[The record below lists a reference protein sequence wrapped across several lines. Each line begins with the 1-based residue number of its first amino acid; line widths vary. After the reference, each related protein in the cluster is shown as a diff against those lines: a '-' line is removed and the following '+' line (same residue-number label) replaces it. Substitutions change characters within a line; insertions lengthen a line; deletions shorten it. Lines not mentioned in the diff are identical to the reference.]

1 MRQADDEEDTRLLED
16 ATGFLEHDEPVQS
29 KRWTLRRKLV
39 VGLGLLA
46 ALLVGVA
53 VCLRPIAQHALATT
67 GMTIRRMQLASPAAH
82 SAQLTTQLEV
92 ASGSPFGATMAAA
105 TLYLHFNGSIFGS
118 FMTPSMDISHGTSL
132 HTIANATLNV
142 TDMAVWGRFAAAM
155 VQSNTTAWMLSG
167 TVDLSVH
174 LGLFS
179 VPIAGLSLEK
189 AMILTGMHGLSTLAI
204 TQMDLTAS
212 TKTSVMAHIETCL
225 LNPSATALTPVGTLC
240 LDVAYTTPG
249 NVTANIGRISGDASL
264 NVTMTDASDSACRH
278 LGPTGYNHLALTGS
292 IVSTDSLVTSA
303 MISTYLSDR
312 AASVGVTACSPH
324 ATSVPLYNA
333 ALTNLSLLSALP
345 PNPMPLISDLAF
357 DYMQVVPTG
366 PRTVRLQT
374 RVVVTANSPLG
385 PHSPLVLSNMTMALQ
400 LADVAM
406 GAVLGALTS
415 TSVVVH
421 DVLVAQTKLHLDLA
435 ADLVLTR
442 DGESFGAF
450 VQRMLRARNVTLALA
465 GRFAVHATGAL
476 GTLHLADIPLV
487 LSTPLQGMDGL
498 SNVSVFNFSMPGV
511 LAPEGEV
518 FSATSIWNPSVVDM
532 PVGEVEMTLRAGD
545 EAFGAVSG
553 VIAMAPGAN
562 AIALAGHLK
571 PDLDAHGGVSRAM
584 NAFFSNYLAY
594 KPSSLAIE
602 LTHVAQNVPWL
613 QQALTSFTLP
623 TTFPGVDK
631 SFALVKSLASPRM
644 HVAFTDDGEMHL
656 QATLLALIA
665 MPDALRLPVNITH
678 LSLIADLVF
687 ENTSVGHMQLP
698 RQAVTY
704 TELVPGAGH
713 LEIAMPHAVALRI
726 PATSRAHMAA
736 FISATVF
743 ATDVVSLSIASG
755 SAEGDGA
762 SPRAVTPMG
771 TLELSGI
778 PLNGAM
784 ALQGMGGLAGSP
796 VEIQNVDITRG
807 TASELYLSM
816 TIAMRNPSQMAAT
829 LGDIL
834 VDVFIDGEGRLGSA
848 RLHNVSLAC
857 CNASSLVTG
866 SFLLAPSSA
875 ALADAFLSN
884 FVSGYYTHGRPQTIH
899 IHGTPAS
906 SNKTLLQ
913 PALSQLSLDTAVP
926 PLPMLF
932 PETPTLV
939 ASSFMYPPSIL
950 HLLTVATALVLRN
963 PFGHTIDVTA
973 VDLELYPCKT
983 QRKDSAGVLVCDEY
997 YEQLL
1002 ARFHPKDMAAM
1013 VIPPKNTAGC
1023 LSCCQG
1029 ANCGASSKIPLCP
1042 GAVEGSCLHAEVA
1055 SLLNPALISVLFKTM
1070 TTGLLMRVNG
1080 TLTANVG
1087 AFPMH
1092 MHYAQDGLLVTMA

>member
-1 MRQADDEEDTRLLED
+1 MKQADDEEDTRLLED
-16 ATGFLEHDEPVQS
+16 ATGFVEHDEPARS
-29 KRWTLRRKLV
+29 TRWTLRRKLV

-67 GMTIRRMQLASPAAH
+67 GMTIRRMQLASPTAH

-92 ASGSPFGATMAAA
+92 ASGSLFGATMAAT

-118 FMTPSMDISHGTSL
+118 FMTPSMAISHGSSL

-167 TVDLSVH
+167 SVDLSVH

-179 VPIAGLSLEK
+179 VPISGLSLEK
-189 AMILTGMHGLSTLAI
+189 DMVLVGMHGLSTLAI

-212 TKTSVMAHIETCL
+212 TATSVVAHVETCL
-225 LNPSATALTPVGTLC
+225 WNPSATALTPVGTLC
-240 LDVAYTTPG
+240 LDVAYTAPG
-249 NVTANIGRISGDASL
+249 NVTAHVGRISGDASL

-278 LGPTGYNHLALTGS
+278 FGPTGYNHLALTGS
-292 IVSTDSLVTSA
+292 IVSSDPLVTSA
-303 MISTYLSDR
+303 MISTYLSGR
-312 AASVGVTACSPH
+312 AASVSVTACTPH
-324 ATSVPLYNA
+324 ATSIPLYNA
-333 ALTNLSLLSALP
+333 ALTNLSLHSTLP
-345 PNPMPLISDLAF
+345 PNPVPLISDLAF
-357 DYMQVVPTG
+357 EYMQVVPAG

-385 PHSPLVLSNMTMALQ
+385 PRSPLVLTNMTMQ
-400 LADVAM
+400 LRLATPGAM
-406 GAVLGALTS
+406 LGALTS

-421 DVLVAQTKLHLDLA
+421 DALVAQTKLHLDLA
-435 ADLVLTR
+435 ADLALTR
-442 DGESFGAF
+442 DGEPFGVF
-450 VQRMLRARNVTLALA
+450 VQRMLRAPNATLALA

-476 GTLHLADIPLV
+476 GTLHLADIPL
-487 LSTPLQGMDGL
+487 LLNTPLQGMDGL
-498 SNVSVFNFSMPGV
+498 SNVSVLNFSMPGV
-511 LAPEGEV
+511 LAPEGEA
-518 FSATSIWNPSVVDM
+518 FSATSVIWNPSVVDM
-532 PVGEVEMTLRAGD
+532 PVGNVEMTLRTAD
-545 EAFGAVSG
+545 EAFGVVSG
-553 VIAMAPGAN
+553 VIAIAPGSN
-562 AIALAGHLK
+562 AIALTGHLK
-571 PDLDAHGGVSRAM
+571 PSLDAHGGVSRAM

-594 KPSSLAIE
+594 KPSVLAIE

-623 TTFPGVDK
+623 TTFPGVDT

-644 HVAFTDDGEMHL
+644 HVVFTDDGEMHL

-687 ENTSVGHMQLP
+687 ENASVGHMHLP
-698 RQAVTY
+698 RQGVSY

-713 LEIAMPHAVALRI
+713 LEIDMPHAVALRI
-726 PATSRAHMAA
+726 PDTSRARMAA

-743 ATDVVSLSIASG
+743 ATDVVLLSIASG
-755 SAEGDGA
+755 SMDGDGA
-762 SPRAVTPMG
+762 SPRAETPMG

-796 VEIQNVDITRG
+796 VEIQSVDITRG
-807 TASELYLSM
+807 TVSELYLSM

-829 LGDIL
+829 LGDML
-834 VDVFIDGEGRLGSA
+834 VDVSVDGQGRLGSA

-857 CNASSLVTG
+857 CNASSLVAG
-866 SFLLAPSSA
+866 SFVLAPSSA

-939 ASSFMYPPSIL
+939 ASSFMYPPSIF

-963 PFGHTIDVTA
+963 PFGHTIDVAA

-1002 ARFHPKDMAAM
+1002 ARFHRGHGGDGDPAK
-1013 VIPPKNTAGC
+1013 KHGG
-1023 LSCCQG
+1023 L
-1029 ANCGASSKIPLCP
+1029 PLVLPRDQVRSNCP
-1042 GAVEGSCLHAEVA
+1042 GAVEGTCLHAEVA

-1080 TLTANVG
+1080 TLTANVN